1 MYQFTCSTVSNNSNP
16 NMKVRT
22 ASDLIMI
29 PYKLNVIF
37 LRWQYLVLAA
47 LMAVAVAAD
56 SVYPAPAAYTAPAYK
71 AYDHKAYDYVSKTC
85 R

>member
-22 ASDLIMI
+22 ASELMI
-29 PYKLNVIF
+29 EFESIVI
-37 LRWQYLVLAA
+37 LLQWQYLVLAA

-56 SVYPAPAAYTAPAYK
+56 SVYPAPATYSAPAYK